1 MIWAGQTTLWASF
14 ESRTRA
20 RGEKAKYIA
29 ANNEI
34 DHTLPKA
41 EVIAEGCHKL
51 GSMAAFINHLVG
63 TLAYFGPSVVPALRA
78 SGLVGTS
85 VHQRAPTT
93 IVATAEGS
101 FPKLHIDHTYG
112 IENEYQLNLG
122 RAIDTLR
129 RDYPSMLRD
138 EPDFSIFSPNIRLCD
153 KDRCLEGLTAYTR
166 VFDVLRFMRNT
177 TMVHDE
183 IGTRVVVEDGT
194 IRVRWNARLTM
205 STPFGSLP
213 FINNRDEAGRP
224 IVFVDGVSAYEVNET
239 GFIFSHRLEDVEVTP
254 PELQGAVDL
263 ALFAWPGGFTP
274 PVAAVPSLFTP
285 TTDALAFSVGSGGLR
300 LSEDQMEP
308 NVARAATTPPL
319 RRRSAELRAP
329 APLATAGETPME
341 RAARERAEDA
351 EMVAQRRRGAK
362 GGGANLFSNL
372 LNTVAPQQ
380 CESNYDCEAPLV
392 CCDLIVASVCC
403 SSGMMIG
410 PPQRAVPQMQ
420 RQEIPVPVPV
430 DDDNFPPRGGAYG
443 PGNGFPSPP

>member
-1 MIWAGQTTLWASF
+1 MAKFRIAPQEDAQ
-14 ESRTRA
+14 
-20 RGEKAKYIA
+20 KAKAAYIA

-34 DHTLPKA
+34 DHAMPKA
-41 EVIAEGCHKL
+41 EVIAEGGEHQGATSC
-51 GSMAAFINHLVG
+51 GSMWSAFINVG
-63 TLAYFGPSVVPALRA
+63 TLAYFGP
-78 SGLVGTS
+78 GTS
-85 VHQRAPTT
+85 VHHRAPTV
-93 IVATAEGS
+93 IVATAEGPG
-101 FPKLHIDHTYG
+101 FPKLQIDHTYG

-153 KDRCLEGLTAYTR
+153 KDRCLEGLNAYTR

-285 TTDALAFSVGSGGLR
+285 TTDALAFSVGSGGGG
-300 LSEDQMEP
+300 LSLNEDHMEP

-420 RQEIPVPVPV
+420 RQEIPVPV